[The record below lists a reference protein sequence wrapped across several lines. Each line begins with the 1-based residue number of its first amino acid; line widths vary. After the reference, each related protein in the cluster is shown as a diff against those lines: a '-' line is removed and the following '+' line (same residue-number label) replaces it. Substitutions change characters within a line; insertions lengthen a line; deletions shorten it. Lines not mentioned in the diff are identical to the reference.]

1 LGLFEIT
8 NVPINLVIMA
18 EENEI
23 IGSASEFIKGEFES
37 QLLSFGCCLEFDDRT
52 SLDRAV
58 KCQMAISL
66 SVYIN
71 QTLL

>member
-1 LGLFEIT
+1 
-8 NVPINLVIMA
+8 MA

-37 QLLSFGCCLEFDDRT
+37 QLLSFGCCLEFDDGT

-58 KCQMAISL
+58 KCQMAISKL
-66 SVYIN
+66 SRFDYFMVKTIKLN
-71 QTLL
+71 

>member
-1 LGLFEIT
+1 
-8 NVPINLVIMA
+8 MA

-37 QLLSFGCCLEFDDRT
+37 QLLSFGCCLEFDDGT

-58 KCQMAISL
+58 
-66 SVYIN
+66 N
-71 QTLL
+71 